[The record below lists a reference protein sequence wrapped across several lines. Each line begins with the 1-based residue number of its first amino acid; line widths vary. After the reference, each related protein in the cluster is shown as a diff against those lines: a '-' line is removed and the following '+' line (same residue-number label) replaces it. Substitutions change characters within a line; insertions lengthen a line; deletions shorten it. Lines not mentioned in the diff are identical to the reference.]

1 MAYSV
6 LDIANKLL
14 LKPMW
19 DDNLELISNL
29 KLQKLL
35 YYEQGYHL
43 AVFDTPLFNENIE
56 AWMYGPAVPEVYEK
70 YKSFGRG
77 GITPETKE
85 VIQLTDE
92 EESLFQEVFD
102 AYKEYSA
109 YGLMIKIHEEFPWT
123 STPHGPGYII
133 PKDKIKSYFK
143 TQLID
148 G

>member
-6 LDIANKLL
+6 IDIANKLL

-19 DDNLELISNL
+19 DDNLEFISNL

-43 AVFDTPLFNENIE
+43 AIFDTPLFDADIE
-56 AWMYGPAVPEVYEK
+56 AWMYGP
-70 YKSFGRG
+70 GN
-77 GITPETKE
+77 
-85 VIQLTDE
+85 VI
-92 EESLFQEVFD
+92 S
-102 AYKEYSA
+102 
-109 YGLMIKIHEEFPWT
+109 
-123 STPHGPGYII
+123 
-133 PKDKIKSYFK
+133 KDKIKSFFK